1 MYIGAVRLGEVV
13 WKVND
18 RDTKKMLVE
27 KYIQKKMFIYIY
39 IQAHLSFPDGAH
51 IQFDSCD
58 MDMSCSV

>member
-18 RDTKKMLVE
+18 RDTKQMLVE

-39 IQAHLSFPDGAH
+39 I
-51 IQFDSCD
+51 
-58 MDMSCSV
+58 